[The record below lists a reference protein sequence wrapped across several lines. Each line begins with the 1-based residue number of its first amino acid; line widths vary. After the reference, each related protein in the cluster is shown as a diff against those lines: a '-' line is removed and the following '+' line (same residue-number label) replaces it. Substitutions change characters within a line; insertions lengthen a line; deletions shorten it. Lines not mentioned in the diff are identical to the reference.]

1 MADRFIEQSK
11 EIANNFIQNIVF
23 IDDKAYK
30 NDMTNNAF
38 SALDVSNVFA
48 QSGKICAVYAP
59 KSISDVNS
67 YNTILNKADVVILDW
82 YLDIEKE
89 ENQVEDPDADADND
103 DPRGEFTL
111 KLISDLLSQTGML
124 KLLIVYTGETDLF
137 EITNSIYQKV
147 DQHSFHKGD
156 CVIQSLN
163 SKILVRAKKQNSET
177 QFAHNP
183 ELKDKIVSY
192 ESLPTLIVEEF
203 ADMTNG
209 LLSNFA
215 LSSISAIRNNTSRM
229 LSVFSPKLDPAYLGH
244 KILLENTFESK
255 QLLIKLFGEAISELL
270 ETTDIDTKDW
280 VDNWIENRITDET
293 ISINGVSIGKSKDLL
308 KKMFSS
314 EQPRLK
320 DKYTEA
326 SGKDMSNKDEGK
338 LQSHTIELFAYD
350 GIDVNKSNVDFAILT
365 HHKNIFQPAIG
376 APILTLG
383 TVIKSVDKYYVC
395 IQQRC
400 DSVRIKEERRFLFLP
415 LEEKGE
421 YPLIVNNELKLF
433 PNKSS
438 FAIKTVKFKP
448 KEGATIIQASK
459 KEDKYVFYSS
469 YGETYEWVVDLKE
482 MQAQRILISSSSLL
496 SIFVLLSILLI
507 SHCHIII
514 TFQPSFTSKSEFL
527 ASRDLLFDIFSFQK
541 SVFEDGNFPFL
552 QLCPCQKH
560 PFTNII
566 ILYLGKTISG
576 LPGNVLTLI
585 RYLNPFENKNL
596 RTKIS
601 GLVSLLDIFDII
613 SDLLV

>member
-30 NDMTNNAF
+30 NDITNNAF
-38 SALDVSNVFA
+38 SAFEVSNVFA
-48 QSGKICAVYAP
+48 QTGKICAIYAP
-59 KSISDVNS
+59 KSISDINN
-67 YNTILNKADVVILDW
+67 YNTILKKADVVILDW
-82 YLDIEKE
+82 YLDIKKD
-89 ENQVEDPDADADND
+89 ENQIVDPEADADND

-111 KLISDLLSQTGML
+111 KLISDLLSQTEML

-137 EITNSIYQKV
+137 EITDSIYQKV
-147 DQHSFHKGD
+147 NQHSFHKED
-156 CVIQSLN
+156 CVIRSLN
-163 SKILVRAKKQNSET
+163 SKILVRAKSQYSET

-270 ETTDIDTKDW
+270 ETTNIDTKDW
-280 VDNWIENRITDET
+280 VDNWIENRIIDQA
-293 ISINGVSIGKSKDLL
+293 ININGVSISKSKGLL
-308 KKMFSS
+308 KKMFGS
-314 EQPRLK
+314 EQLRLK

-326 SGKDMSNKDEGK
+326 SGKEMSNKDEGK
-338 LQSHTIELFAYD
+338 LQSHAIELFAYD
-350 GIDVNKSNVDFAILT
+350 DIDVNKSNVDFAILT
-365 HHKNIFQPAIG
+365 HHKNIFQPAIE
-376 APILTLG
+376 APTLTLG
-383 TVIKSVDKYYVC
+383 TIIKSVDKDNQYYIC

-438 FAIKTVKFKP
+438 FAIRTVKFKP
-448 KEGATIIQASK
+448 KEGATIIQATK
-459 KEDKYVFYSS
+459 REDKYIFLSS

-482 MQAQRILISSSSLL
+482 MQAQRILNSYCAQL
-496 SIFVLLSILLI
+496 SRVGLNE
-507 SHCHIII
+507 
-514 TFQPSFTSKSEFL
+514 SEW
-527 ASRDLLFDIFSFQK
+527 
-541 SVFEDGNFPFL
+541 
-552 QLCPCQKH
+552 
-560 PFTNII
+560 
-566 ILYLGKTISG
+566 
-576 LPGNVLTLI
+576 
-585 RYLNPFENKNL
+585 L
-596 RTKIS
+596 RLMAKQ
-601 GLVSLLDIFDII
+601 
-613 SDLLV
+613 

>member
-229 LSVFSPKLDPAYLGH
+229 LSVFSPKLDP
-244 KILLENTFESK
+244 
-255 QLLIKLFGEAISELL
+255 L

-326 SGKDMSNKDEGK
+326 SGKIC
-338 LQSHTIELFAYD
+338 Q
-350 GIDVNKSNVDFAILT
+350 
-365 HHKNIFQPAIG
+365 
-376 APILTLG
+376 
-383 TVIKSVDKYYVC
+383 
-395 IQQRC
+395 
-400 DSVRIKEERRFLFLP
+400 
-415 LEEKGE
+415 
-421 YPLIVNNELKLF
+421 
-433 PNKSS
+433 
-438 FAIKTVKFKP
+438 IKTR
-448 KEGATIIQASK
+448 GN
-459 KEDKYVFYSS
+459 YN
-469 YGETYEWVVDLKE
+469 
-482 MQAQRILISSSSLL
+482 RI
-496 SIFVLLSILLI
+496 
-507 SHCHIII
+507 
-514 TFQPSFTSKSEFL
+514 P
-527 ASRDLLFDIFSFQK
+527 
-541 SVFEDGNFPFL
+541 
-552 QLCPCQKH
+552 
-560 PFTNII
+560 
-566 ILYLGKTISG
+566 
-576 LPGNVLTLI
+576 
-585 RYLNPFENKNL
+585 
-596 RTKIS
+596 
-601 GLVSLLDIFDII
+601 
-613 SDLLV
+613 

>member
-433 PNKSS
+433 PSIMAFRASLELNNKEFDVLYSNYEFSRNTDSKGMPSS
-438 FAIKTVKFKP
+438 SVLGGRVKATIESTEDTSVIEAMLNSPFKP
-448 KEGATIIQASK
+448 VEGKIIYKKTEEDAKMKEIQFKNAYIVHYSETLDANNDVPMTI
-459 KEDKYVFYSS
+459 
-469 YGETYEWVVDLKE
+469 T
-482 MQAQRILISSSSLL
+482 
-496 SIFVLLSILLI
+496 
-507 SHCHIII
+507 I
-514 TFQPSFTSKSEFL
+514 TFSAE
-527 ASRDLLFDIFSFQK
+527 
-541 SVFEDGNFPFL
+541 E
-552 QLCPCQKH
+552 
-560 PFTNII
+560 II
-566 ILYLGKTISG
+566 VGSAA
-576 LPGNVLTLI
+576 
-585 RYLNPFENKNL
+585 
-596 RTKIS
+596 
-601 GLVSLLDIFDII
+601 LDNRWPKK
-613 SDLLV
+613 